1 LNFLANEVNCIFVA
15 KVNNMATLS
24 GQRVKDAYTSLLKL
38 ESGTATST
46 TKVIEDG
53 AGNDTALKLS
63 TVKVEVNGTLAF
75 SEAPTTG
82 STETAALFLD
92 ASNNIV
98 KRTLGSAAFTSGA
111 SLTPTA
117 PLAIASNVISIS
129 APTTLSQ
136 LTESTAATA
145 DTFLIY
151 DATATVYKYITLED
165 LTQYVG
171 SNLTISAAGSNGQV
185 TYNNGGT
192 YGGSA
197 SLVFNDS
204 PGAEQL
210 NFMGLDFVQRE
221 VSNGTC
227 AFFSRSDSATI
238 NNAVTNGVVTTIE
251 ADLFAGGWIID
262 YMIYGPGG
270 TIARVGEIHVVWN
283 PDNLSTVPVMVDSIK
298 TSIGS
303 STTATFVFN
312 VTIASTTL
320 QLRATNTTGSNITV
334 LVNGKAFY
342 AF

>member
-1 LNFLANEVNCIFVA
+1 
-15 KVNNMATLS
+15 MGTLS

-63 TVKVEVNGTLAF
+63 TTKVEVNGTFAF

-111 SLTPTA
+111 SLTPVA
-117 PLAIASNVISIS
+117 PLDITNNVISIS

-171 SNLTISAAGSNGQV
+171 ANISVAAAGSNAQV
-185 TYNNGGT
+185 IYNNGGA

-197 SLVFNDS
+197 NLTFNDS
-204 PGAEQL
+204 PGSEQL
-210 NFMGLDFVQRE
+210 VFMGIDFVQRE
-221 VSNGTC
+221 ASSGTC
-227 AFFSRSDSATI
+227 GFFSRSDSATI
-238 NNAVTNGVVTTIE
+238 NNAATNETVTTIE
-251 ADLFAGGWIID
+251 ANLFKGGWIID
-262 YMIYGPGG
+262 YMIYGSGG
-270 TIARVGEIHVVWN
+270 SIARVGEIHVVWN
-283 PDNLSTVPVMVDSIK
+283 PSALGTPPVMVDSIK
-298 TSIGS
+298 ASFGS
-303 STTATFVFN
+303 STESTFVFSSAILIN
-312 VTIASTTL
+312 TL
-320 QLRATNTTGSNITV
+320 QLRASNTTGENMTV

>member
-1 LNFLANEVNCIFVA
+1 
-15 KVNNMATLS
+15 MGTLS
-24 GQRVKDAYTSLLKL
+24 GQRVKDAFGSLLKL
-38 ESGTATST
+38 DTGTATST

-63 TVKVEVNGTLAF
+63 TVKVEVNGTLGF
-75 SEAPTTG
+75 SAAPTTG
-82 STETAALFLD
+82 STETAALFVD
-92 ASNNIV
+92 ESNNIV
-98 KRTLGSAAFTSGA
+98 RRTLGSAAFTSGA
-111 SLTPTA
+111 SLTPVA
-117 PLAIASNVISIS
+117 PLDITGDVISIS

-151 DATATVYKYITLED
+151 DATASVYKYINLED

-171 SNLTISAAGSNGQV
+171 SNISVAAAGSNAQV
-185 TYNNGGT
+185 IYNNGGA

-197 SLVFNDS
+197 NLTFNDS
-204 PGAEQL
+204 PGSEQL
-210 NFMGLDFVQRE
+210 NFMGIDFVQRE
-221 VSNGTC
+221 ASNGTC

-251 ADLFAGGWIID
+251 ADLFKGGWIID
-262 YMIYGPGG
+262 YMIYGAGG
-270 TIARVGEIHVVWN
+270 SIARVGEIHVVWN
-283 PDNLSTVPVMVDSIK
+283 QSNLATSPVMVDSIK

-303 STTATFVFN
+303 STVSTFVFN
-312 VTIASTTL
+312 VTISSTTL
-320 QLRATNTTGSNITV
+320 QLRATNTVGENMTV

>member
-1 LNFLANEVNCIFVA
+1 
-15 KVNNMATLS
+15 MGTLS
-24 GQRVKDAYTSLLKL
+24 GQRVKNAYTSLLKL

-63 TVKVEVNGTLAF
+63 TTKVEVNGTLGF
-75 SEAPTTG
+75 TSAPTTG
-82 STETAALFLD
+82 STEVQALFLD
-92 ASNNIV
+92 ASNNVI
-98 KRTLGSAAFTSGA
+98 KRNLGTAAFTSGA
-111 SLTPTA
+111 SLTPVA
-117 PLAIASNVISIS
+117 PLAIASDIISIS

-136 LTESTAATA
+136 LTESTAAAA
-145 DTFLIY
+145 DSFLIY

-171 SNLTISAAGSNGQV
+171 ANTSPAAAGSNGQV
-185 TYNNGGT
+185 IYNNGGV
-192 YGGSA
+192 YGGSS

-204 PGAEQL
+204 PGSEQL

-221 VSNGTC
+221 ASSGTC

-238 NNAVTNGVVTTIE
+238 NNAVTNGIVTTVE

-303 STTATFVFN
+303 STTSTFVFN
-312 VTIASTTL
+312 VTIVSTTL
-320 QLRATNTTGSNITV
+320 QVRASNTTGSNITV